1 MERRPNS
8 YRFRDCNRAK
18 SASHMRF
25 MRTGESLLPGIYE
38 SKGFVDD
45 NMKKPS
51 TFGFKGIERED
62 GAKIGH
68 GYFDKVT
75 GLPRPCPVKCILYSL
90 HAGY

>member
-1 MERRPNS
+1 
-8 YRFRDCNRAK
+8 
-18 SASHMRF
+18 

-75 GLPRPCPVKCILYSL
+75 GLPRPVKCILYSL
-90 HAGY
+90 HACMQDVDTSPTWYNVVDYNEGAGKKDHK